1 MSRVIN
7 PNTPGKLR
15 SNLMRTA
22 AEVIRRLS
30 VKHKVDD
37 EARDMV
43 ALLVYCFRE
52 IDAGIDDSV
61 RAWEKRNYWVKAE
74 KFRLRW
80 SWVRQAAS
88 DLEGIVR
95 SDSWDRL
102 PGVLVELLPEFQD
115 IKIARFTRKP
125 SLWQGTY
132 QRLMHEPD
140 HPSNNNN
147 HRPEA

>member
-7 PNTPGKLR
+7 LESPGKSR
-15 SNLMRTA
+15 NQLMRTA
-22 AEVIRRLS
+22 AEVLRRLS
-30 VKHKVDD
+30 VKNKIDD
-37 EARDMV
+37 ETRDMA

-74 KFRLRW
+74 QFRLRW
-80 SWVRQAAS
+80 AWVKDAAHR
-88 DLEGIVR
+88 LEQVVANG
-95 SDSWDRL
+95 DWDAL
-102 PGVLVELLPEFQD
+102 PPILIEVLPHFQD

-132 QRLMHEPD
+132 NRLLHENSHGSAPRE
-140 HPSNNNN
+140 S
-147 HRPEA
+147 